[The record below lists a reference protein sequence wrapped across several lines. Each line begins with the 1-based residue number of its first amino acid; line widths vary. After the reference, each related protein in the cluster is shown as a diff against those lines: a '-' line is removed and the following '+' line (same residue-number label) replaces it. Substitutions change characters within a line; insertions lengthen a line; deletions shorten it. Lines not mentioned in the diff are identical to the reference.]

1 MPIPCYSLGGMS
13 KILLNEF
20 LPYRINL
27 TAEKIRNSVDKIYS
41 KYDLD
46 KSQWRII
53 VYMGKDNMPVL
64 AREVRAETYLH
75 RVAFY
80 RALGQ
85 LEKKGIV
92 TRQTDP
98 NDRRHLKLKFTAKGQ
113 KFHNTV
119 IGEVIKWQDEF
130 IKNVGQDE
138 INALLK
144 SLQWVDENLAD

>member
-1 MPIPCYSLGGMS
+1 MS
-13 KILLNEF
+13 KIILNEF

-27 TAEKIRNSVDKIYS
+27 TAEKVRNSLEKIYG

-53 VYMGKDNMPVL
+53 VYMGKDENPVL
-64 AREVRAETYLH
+64 AREVRAQTYLH

-85 LEKKGIV
+85 LETKGIV
-92 TRQTDP
+92 TRQTSK
-98 NDRRHLKLKFTAKGQ
+98 NDRRHITLKFTAKGR
-113 KFHNTV
+113 KLHDTV
-119 IGEVIKWQDEF
+119 IGEASTWYDNF
-130 IKNVGQDE
+130 AKNVGQDE

-144 SLQWVDENLAD
+144 SLQWVDENLDK